1 MTRRSLMRFLAAAA
15 TGARSL
21 WPSAFCASTRQQP
34 FGPGPWCPL
43 RVRSMYFAL
52 SSPYA
57 LRSPRVQ
64 ILCAIEGT
72 ATIQKVE
79 AVRVNDELIPAGGR
93 PSVAAAG
100 SYWEPDRG
108 GLAIYV
114 PEAVIHCN
122 LSRFPEI
129 RVLLAENDSPSRYL
143 ATGSGTIGAFPG
155 QNTTHR

>member
-1 MTRRSLMRFLAAAA
+1 
-15 TGARSL
+15 
-21 WPSAFCASTRQQP
+21 
-34 FGPGPWCPL
+34 
-43 RVRSMYFAL
+43 MYFAL

-100 SYWEPDRG
+100 SYWESDRG

-114 PEAVIHCN
+114 PEAVIHFN